1 MCNHMDLNDRLSIQ
15 SSLKKA
21 LSFSEIARDL
31 GRDKATISREVK
43 KHRRFISYKDAS
55 TLQTHN
61 ACKNDLIVRSKTNV
75 KALLVTNNITKTVSF
90 AVAAIPIA
98 LTLKKNFV
106 RNTTSLRLYAT
117 AAAKNH
123 AVL

>member
-43 KHRRFISYKDAS
+43 KHRRFMFD
-55 TLQTHN
+55 Q
-61 ACKNDLIVRSKTNV
+61 RQM
-75 KALLVTNNITKTVSF
+75 
-90 AVAAIPIA
+90 
-98 LTLKKNFV
+98 
-106 RNTTSLRLYAT
+106 
-117 AAAKNH
+117 
-123 AVL
+123 